1 MGQRLFLGRKTRTTT
16 SRSTD
21 FSGINTRSDRSPR
34 ISPTDLQQA
43 ESPRTLRH
51 RVYMK
56 LNLVFVLALFLA
68 GAMEVQAAAVRDETI
83 RGKNDA
89 LAADHEDTA
98 ENGAYDDEYLEAR
111 EEFDDIDINSDGL
124 IDRGELQAVDNHVR
138 WANSQQS
145 PGPTKP
151 QPGTYELTLQQPASA
166 SRDCTRPC
174 PHYRWH
180 LVTLAWR
187 LALGAWRSLLYPSN

>member
-1 MGQRLFLGRKTRTTT
+1 
-16 SRSTD
+16 
-21 FSGINTRSDRSPR
+21 
-34 ISPTDLQQA
+34 
-43 ESPRTLRH
+43 
-51 RVYMK
+51 MK

-68 GAMEVQAAAVRDETI
+68 GAMGVQAAAVRDETI

-151 QPGTYELTLQQPASA
+151 QPGIRANPAAACS
-166 SRDCTRPC
+166 
-174 PHYRWH
+174 
-180 LVTLAWR
+180 
-187 LALGAWRSLLYPSN
+187 SLPQRRATAHGRAHTIVGIWSH